1 MRKRCIFISTL
12 IFAIAVILCLGNGNV
27 AKANNELTQ
36 EQVFSQIGQFLNKNP
51 FLLSSNEN
59 NIANKI
65 LPSYSNW
72 DNNDVIV
79 AEVNGWTITMDE
91 ISYRTGMNE
100 AFGEISDANYVFNYL
115 LEEKIKMS
123 KAQDYGVLPTLEDV
137 YKSIKERKKM
147 IKENTEFNKTIDN
160 FIKQLQISEDDYW
173 NVYEVYNQFRVITF
187 NNLWQVLLEE
197 GRSNGLVAPQN
208 ATQEVITKYKYYD
221 IDEYYFDTLLEFKDN
236 STVDMIQKDDFN
248 YCIMLDKVFTFNGAG
263 ESGMSKKDIS
273 DKEKEQVINAM
284 PEINATSNVSK
295 SVSATTLQAVADA
308 GWLSFPYTVSFQ
320 GLQFDEHNM
329 QFISP
334 IDIIIYR
341 TTQYAPE
348 IESRVSGFIT
358 ECKALNSSGSVV
370 YNLTG
375 TFGNRLNWSYLTPYG
390 LVYGKGSYGG
400 NLGASGTY
408 KVRVTGGLSIDN
420 ATPGVHTSSLTTSNF

>member
-1 MRKRCIFISTL
+1 M
-12 IFAIAVILCLGNGNV
+12 
-27 AKANNELTQ
+27 LTNT
-36 EQVFSQIGQFLNKNP
+36 V
-51 FLLSSNEN
+51 
-59 NIANKI
+59 
-65 LPSYSNW
+65 
-72 DNNDVIV
+72 
-79 AEVNGWTITMDE
+79 
-91 ISYRTGMNE
+91 
-100 AFGEISDANYVFNYL
+100 
-115 LEEKIKMS
+115 
-123 KAQDYGVLPTLEDV
+123 
-137 YKSIKERKKM
+137 KERKKM

-197 GRSNGLVAPQN
+197 GRSNGLVDPQN